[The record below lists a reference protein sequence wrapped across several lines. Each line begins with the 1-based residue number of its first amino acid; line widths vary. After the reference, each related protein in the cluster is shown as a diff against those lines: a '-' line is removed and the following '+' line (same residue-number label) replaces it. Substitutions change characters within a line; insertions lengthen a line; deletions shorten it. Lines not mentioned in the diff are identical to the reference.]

1 MDIKKLKTS
10 QLLDQIED
18 TDDDSLFDDLLNEL
32 WERVPFGG
40 ESDRMED
47 IEGMNEKLEKEIE
60 KLKTTLKKHTHI
72 ESGKSVIEI

>member
-32 WERVPFGG
+32 WERVPFGS

-47 IEGMNEKLEKEIE
+47 IESMNEKLGKEIE
-60 KLKTTLKKHTHI
+60 ELRATLKKHTHI